1 MTEARR
7 FLYRGAIVI
16 EGWPEQ
22 MLAAQE
28 IATRRLGDREV
39 PRVRYGDESDD
50 WGANRH
56 PCGDCAVIQGEF
68 HVEGCDVERCA
79 NCGGQYISCD
89 CWGDDDDA

>member
-39 PRVRYGDESDD
+39 PRVRYGDESDALVSQRSGHWLSTQD
-50 WGANRH
+50 IETRVGVG
-56 PCGDCAVIQGEF
+56 CGHRALSGSSVF
-68 HVEGCDVERCA
+68 
-79 NCGGQYISCD
+79 SPK
-89 CWGDDDDA
+89 

>member
-56 PCGDCAVIQGEF
+56 PCGRDPGRVP
-68 HVEGCDVERCA
+68 R
-79 NCGGQYISCD
+79 GGLRRRALRQLRRPVHQL
-89 CWGDDDDA
+89 